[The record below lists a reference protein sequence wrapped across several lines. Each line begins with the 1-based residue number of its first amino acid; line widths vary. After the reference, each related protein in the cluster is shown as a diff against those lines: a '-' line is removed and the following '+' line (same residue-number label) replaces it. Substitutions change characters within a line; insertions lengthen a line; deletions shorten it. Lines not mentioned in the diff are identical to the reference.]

1 MRRRPSA
8 SLKLSCTQQ
17 GTITILELDSFTDGV
32 GSYTMTL
39 SQLLFV
45 FTDEVLLTDPPPIP
59 SASPPHVLSVNTFII
74 GYDLRCW
81 SEKIFFKMLLGSTP
95 FEEMSLHLIP
105 NPGKLDTEDSDSME
119 DSSIEIGRVDSA
131 IEPSRVNR
139 RHSLCCWAF
148 LIKTIYFISINREG

>member
-81 SEKIFFKMLLGSTP
+81 SEKNFFKMLLGSTP
-95 FEEMSLHLIP
+95 SWRNLSTFNSQPRKTRHRRLRLNGRFEH
-105 NPGKLDTEDSDSME
+105 
-119 DSSIEIGRVDSA
+119 R
-131 IEPSRVNR
+131 
-139 RHSLCCWAF
+139 
-148 LIKTIYFISINREG
+148 NRESRLSYRALKSEQKTQFMLLGLLN